1 MGWSWMRS
9 LAMTLTLYEE
19 FMDNYEGGGDDATA
33 HHLDVYIVG
42 LLLHQNVH

>member
-1 MGWSWMRS
+1 MRS